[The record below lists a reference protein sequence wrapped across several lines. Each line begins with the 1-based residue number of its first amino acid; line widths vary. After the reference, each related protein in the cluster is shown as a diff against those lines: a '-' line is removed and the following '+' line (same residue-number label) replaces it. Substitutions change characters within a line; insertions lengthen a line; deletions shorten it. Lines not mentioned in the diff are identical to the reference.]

1 MNIIVAGQRIVTNS
15 EFLEVAAGFGSETEP
30 LDLAE
35 EFTAGGLA
43 SRDALD
49 SFLADFRVENDTDR
63 EDAAYYK
70 SLLRRMPRELRTGKT
85 AVPAPAAVVAA
96 ELVAADEALGYETDD
111 ITADWTAADFDSYE
125 VLATVGSPDPAA
137 AVARARS
144 PRAERRE
151 VRAALRVVRNET
163 SVGVAA

>member
-1 MNIIVAGQRIVTNS
+1 MRTIVNGQSIVTAA
-15 EFLEVAAGFGSETEP
+15 EFIEVAAGFETEP
-30 LDLAE
+30 LDLTE

-43 SRDALD
+43 SRDALT
-49 SFLADFRVENDTDR
+49 SFLADLQVETDTDR

-85 AVPAPAAVVAA
+85 AVPAPAAVVVA
-96 ELVAADEALGYETDD
+96 ELVAADDALGYEADD

-125 VLATVGSPDPAA
+125 VLATTGSSDPAA
-137 AVARARS
+137 AVARARA

-151 VRAALRVVRNET
+151 VRAALRVVRNEP